1 MCLIILLFIAIIWLL
16 LGVCVEFIIG
26 LIIVVF
32 LGWLWRVRQY
42 DKETTLD
49 FDTWLQMY
57 ETTDSPF
64 KRSGMAVAF
73 LNQSIHMA
81 WTMGAINSK
90 QRKTITA
97 ILKRQRATTNM
108 VMWLGSALP
117 ATIRAVG
124 EENLSNTQARVVGVF
139 LLLAWTSPMNQREE
153 VIRNFIT
160 HP

>member
-1 MCLIILLFIAIIWLL
+1 M
-16 LGVCVEFIIG
+16 EFIIG

-90 QRKTITA
+90 QREKITA
-97 ILKRQRATTNM
+97 ILKAQGATMTM
-108 VMWLGSALP
+108 TIWLGSALP
-117 ATIRAVG
+117 AAIRAVG
-124 EENLSNTQARVVGVF
+124 EVNLSNTQARVVGVF
-139 LLLAWTSPMNQREE
+139 LLLAWTSPVNMREK
-153 VIRNFIT
+153 VIRSFIT